1 MRQTSCVPRNPGV
14 EFVDGEGRDER
25 MASVPTEEYIP
36 SARHHVSSIAAGA
49 LHTLLVVDD
58 HEAVIASVEELFRG
72 RYQVLSA
79 RNVADALAI
88 IRRGQIAVVMAD
100 QRMPGVSG
108 SELLA
113 HVAVLEPDVTR
124 ILMTAYADLDAVMQA
139 INQGKI
145 YYYVSKPWE
154 PNELEA
160 IIDKAVE
167 YHHLLR
173 ERRCLIAELRQA
185 NNELEA
191 KVQAR
196 TWELQEKNI
205 ALEAMNTLKNEVMG
219 MAAHDLRS
227 PIGNIHNLAELI
239 LDDNGE
245 MGQEERAEI
254 VTMICNLSQGMMN
267 LLNDLLDITAIESGK
282 IDLQPT
288 PVAMRPYLWET
299 EHYHRL
305 LAERKK
311 IHLITEVADNLP
323 VVVFDQQ
330 RIRQVLNN
338 LLSNAIKFS
347 PMHTVVRLRVYTT
360 PVGIEFSVIDHGQGI
375 PSEELSRLFGA
386 FQRTSAKPTAGEHST
401 GLGLSICKRIVELH
415 GGRIGVESEV
425 GRGSRFF
432 FVLPLVVQA
441 REATAG

>member
-1 MRQTSCVPRNPGV
+1 
-14 EFVDGEGRDER
+14 
-25 MASVPTEEYIP
+25 MASVPAEPGPTSP
-36 SARHHVSSIAAGA
+36 RHHVPHTDAAGSRV
-49 LHTLLVVDD
+49 LLVVDD
-58 HEAVIASVEELFRG
+58 QAAVIASVEELFRG
-72 RYQVLSA
+72 RYQVLGA
-79 RNVADALAI
+79 RDVEAALAL

-100 QRMPGVSG
+100 QRMPGLSG

-113 HVAVLEPDVTR
+113 QVASLEPDVTR
-124 ILMTAYADLDAVMQA
+124 ILMTAYADIDAVMQA

-160 IIDKAVE
+160 IIDRAMD
-167 YHHLLR
+167 YHELLH
-173 ERRCLIAELRQA
+173 ERRRLIAELQRA

-196 TWELQEKNI
+196 TQELQGKNI
-205 ALEAMNTLKNEVMG
+205 ALEEINTQKNEFLG

-227 PIGNIHNLAELI
+227 PIGNIQNLAELM
-239 LDDNGE
+239 LDHDGE
-245 MGQEERAEI
+245 MAPEERAEI
-254 VTMICNLSQGMMN
+254 VTTIRNLSQGMMN
-267 LLNDLLDITAIESGK
+267 LLNDLLDITTIESGK

-288 PVAMRPYLWET
+288 LVAIRPYLREI

-311 IHLITEVADNLP
+311 IQLSMEIGDQLP
-323 VVVFDQQ
+323 LAVFDKE
-330 RIRQVLNN
+330 RVRQVLNN

-347 PMHTVVRLRVYTT
+347 PPHTMVRLQLCST
-360 PVGIEFSVIDHGQGI
+360 PAGIEFSVIDQGQGVRA
-375 PSEELSRLFGA
+375 EEQGKLFGA
-386 FQRTSAKPTAGEHST
+386 FQLTRTHQTVEPQST
-401 GLGLSICKRIVELH
+401 GLGLSICKKIVELH

-432 FVLPLVVQA
+432 FILPM
-441 REATAG
+441 ATPACEVATG

>member
-1 MRQTSCVPRNPGV
+1 MAPVPIEDYSSNAGHQAP
-14 EFVDGEGRDER
+14 
-25 MASVPTEEYIP
+25 AVP
-36 SARHHVSSIAAGA
+36 AALSQA
-49 LHTLLVVDD
+49 LLVVDD

-72 RYQVLSA
+72 RYEVLGA
-79 RNVADALAI
+79 RNVADALAV
-88 IRRGQIAVVMAD
+88 IRQGQVAVVMAD

-124 ILMTAYADLDAVMQA
+124 ILMTAYADLEAVMQA

-173 ERRCLIAELRQA
+173 ERRSLIAELQQA
-185 NNELEA
+185 NNVLEA
-191 KVQAR
+191 KVRAR

-205 ALEAMNTLKNEVMG
+205 ALEQMNTLKNELLG
-219 MAAHDLRS
+219 IAAHDLRS
-227 PIGNIHNLAELI
+227 PIGNIYNLAELV
-239 LDDNGE
+239 LDDAGE

-254 VTMICNLSQGMMN
+254 ATMICNLSQGMMN
-267 LLNDLLDITAIESGK
+267 LLNDLLDITTIESGK

-288 PVAMRPYLWET
+288 PVAMRPYLQET

-311 IHLITEVADNLP
+311 IRLVTEIADNLP
-323 VVVFDQQ
+323 IAVFDQQ
-330 RIRQVLNN
+330 RIQQVLNN

-347 PMHTVVRLRVYTT
+347 PMHTVVQLRVAST
-360 PVGIEFSVIDHGQGI
+360 PAGIEFSVIDHGQGI
-375 PSEELSRLFGA
+375 RTEELSRLFGA

-401 GLGLSICKRIVELH
+401 GLGLSICKKIVELH
-415 GGRIGVESEV
+415 GGYIGVESEI

-432 FVLPLVVQA
+432 FVLPLPGQIP
-441 REATAG
+441 TANVG

>member
-1 MRQTSCVPRNPGV
+1 
-14 EFVDGEGRDER
+14 
-25 MASVPTEEYIP
+25 MASAPTEEYIP
-36 SARHHVSSIAAGA
+36 SARHQVSSINAWAS
-49 LHTLLVVDD
+49 HTLLVVDD

-88 IRRGQIAVVMAD
+88 IRQGQIAVVMAD

-113 HVAVLEPDVTR
+113 HVAALEPDVTR

-154 PNELEA
+154 PSELEA

-167 YHHLLR
+167 YHALLR
-173 ERRCLIAELRQA
+173 ERRRLIAELQRA

-191 KVQAR
+191 KVRAR
-196 TWELQEKNI
+196 TRELQEKNV
-205 ALEAMNTLKNEVMG
+205 ALEEMNTLKNEFLG

-227 PIGNIHNLAELI
+227 PIGNIHNLAELM
-239 LDDNGE
+239 LDHDGE

-254 VTMICNLSQGMMN
+254 GTMICNLSQGMMN
-267 LLNDLLDITAIESGK
+267 LLNDLLDITTIESGK

-288 PVAMRPYLWET
+288 PVAMRPYLRET

-311 IHLITEVADNLP
+311 IRLVTEVADNMP
-323 VVVFDQQ
+323 MVVFDQA

-347 PMHTVVRLRVYTT
+347 PMHTVVQLQVYPT
-360 PVGIEFSVIDHGQGI
+360 PAGIEFSVIDHGQGI
-375 PSEELSRLFGA
+375 RAEELGRLFGA
-386 FQRTSAKPTAGEHST
+386 FQRTSTKPTAGEHST
-401 GLGLSICKRIVELH
+401 GLGLSICKKIVELH

-432 FVLPLVVQA
+432 FILPLTAQV
-441 REATAG
+441 REAAAG

>member
-1 MRQTSCVPRNPGV
+1 
-14 EFVDGEGRDER
+14 
-25 MASVPTEEYIP
+25 MASVPIEDYIP
-36 SARHHVSSIAAGA
+36 SARQTVSSIAARA
-49 LHTLLVVDD
+49 PHTLLVVDD
-58 HEAVIASVEELFRG
+58 HDAVIASVEELFRG
-72 RYQVLSA
+72 RYEVLGA
-79 RNVADALAI
+79 RNVAEALAI
-88 IRRGQIAVVMAD
+88 IRQGHIGVIMVD

-113 HVAVLEPDVTR
+113 HVAALEPDVTR
-124 ILMTAYADLDAVMQA
+124 ILMTAYADLDVVLQA

-154 PNELEA
+154 ANELEA
-160 IIDKAVE
+160 IIDKAFE
-167 YHHLLR
+167 YHDLLR
-173 ERRCLIAELRQA
+173 ERRSLIAELQQA

-196 TWELQEKNI
+196 TWELQEKNV
-205 ALEAMNTLKNEVMG
+205 ALEEMNTLKNEILG

-239 LDDNGE
+239 LDDTGE
-245 MGQEERAEI
+245 MSPEERADI
-254 VTMICNLSQGMMN
+254 VSMICNLTQGMMN
-267 LLNDLLDITAIESGK
+267 LLNDLLDITSIEAGK

-288 PVAMRPYLWET
+288 PVAVRPYLRDT

-311 IHLITEVADNLP
+311 IRLVTEVEDNLP
-323 VVVFDQQ
+323 IVVFDQQ
-330 RIRQVLNN
+330 RIQQVLNN

-347 PMHTVVRLRVYTT
+347 PMHTVVRLRVKAV
-360 PVGIEFSVIDHGQGI
+360 PAGVEFSVIDHGQGI
-375 PSEELSRLFGA
+375 PSEELGRLFGA
-386 FQRTSAKPTAGEHST
+386 FQRTSTKPTAGEHST

-415 GGRIGVESEV
+415 GGRIGVESEL

-432 FVLPLVVQA
+432 FTLPLA
-441 REATAG
+441 APPREASVG

>member
-1 MRQTSCVPRNPGV
+1 
-14 EFVDGEGRDER
+14 
-25 MASVPTEEYIP
+25 MASVPAEAYIP
-36 SARHHVSSIAAGA
+36 SARHNVFSLNARASHA
-49 LHTLLVVDD
+49 LLVVDD
-58 HEAVIASVEELFRG
+58 HDAVIASVEELFRG

-79 RNVADALAI
+79 RSVADALAI
-88 IRRGQIAVVMAD
+88 IRQGQIAVVMAD

-113 HVAVLEPDVTR
+113 EVAALEPDVTR

-154 PNELEA
+154 PSELEA
-160 IIDKAVE
+160 IIDKAIE
-167 YHHLLR
+167 YHVLLR
-173 ERRCLIAELRQA
+173 ERRCLITELQQA

-191 KVQAR
+191 KVRAR

-205 ALEAMNTLKNEVMG
+205 ALEAMNTLKNEFLG

-239 LDDNGE
+239 LDDEGQ

-254 VTMICNLSQGMMN
+254 GSMICNLSQSMMN
-267 LLNDLLDITAIESGK
+267 LLNDLLDITTIESGK

-288 PVAMRPYLWET
+288 PVAMRAYLRET

-311 IHLITEVADNLP
+311 IRLITEIADNIP
-323 VVVFDQQ
+323 VVVFDQE

-347 PMHTVVRLRVYTT
+347 PMHTVVRLRVYPT

-375 PSEELSRLFGA
+375 RSDELSRLFGA
-386 FQRTSAKPTAGEHST
+386 FQRTSVKPTAGEHST
-401 GLGLSICKRIVELH
+401 GLGLSICKKIVELH

-432 FVLPLVVQA
+432 FVLPLTSQA
-441 REATAG
+441 RQVTAG

>member
-1 MRQTSCVPRNPGV
+1 
-14 EFVDGEGRDER
+14 
-25 MASVPTEEYIP
+25 MASVPIEDYIP
-36 SARHHVSSIAAGA
+36 SARLHALSATAAA
-49 LHTLLVVDD
+49 SQALLVVDD

-72 RYQVLSA
+72 RYQVLGA

-88 IRRGQIAVVMAD
+88 IREGQIAAVMAD

-113 HVAVLEPDVTR
+113 HVAILEPDVTR
-124 ILMTAYADLDAVMQA
+124 ILMTAYADLDAVLQA
-139 INQGKI
+139 VNQGKI

-167 YHHLLR
+167 YHNLLR
-173 ERRCLIAELRQA
+173 ERRSLIAELRQA
-185 NNELEA
+185 NNALEA
-191 KVQAR
+191 KVRDR
-196 TWELQEKNI
+196 TWELQQKNI
-205 ALEAMNTLKNEVMG
+205 ALEQMNTLKNELLG

-227 PIGNIHNLAELI
+227 PIGNIYSLAELI
-239 LDDNGE
+239 LDDDGT
-245 MGQEERAEI
+245 MAQGERAEL
-254 VTMICNLSQGMMN
+254 VSMICNLSQGMMN
-267 LLNDLLDITAIESGK
+267 LLNDLLDITTIESGK

-288 PVAMRPYLWET
+288 PVAMQAYLRET

-311 IHLITEVADNLP
+311 IRLVTHVADNLP
-323 VVVFDQQ
+323 LAVFDQQ

-347 PMHTVVRLRVYTT
+347 PMHTVVQLQVSAI
-360 PVGIEFSVIDHGQGI
+360 PAGIEFSVIDHGQGI
-375 PSEELSRLFGA
+375 RSEELSRLFGA
-386 FQRTSAKPTAGEHST
+386 FQRTSAKPTAGEPST
-401 GLGLSICKRIVELH
+401 GLGLSICKKIVELH

-432 FVLPLVVQA
+432 FVLPLEAPVRQA
-441 REATAG
+441 SVG